1 MGTRPTKAKDNV
13 FCKARLEAASYNDKL
28 KSRAGAAEA
37 LGYASESTIADWEL
51 GISIPTPEAV
61 LKMSDL
67 YNAPELVNTYCRC
80 MCPLGSDIPEVN
92 LEDLDRISIKALS
105 SFRKIDETKESLL
118 DIVEDGVITEDEKPK
133 LQAIL
138 ANLDELVS
146 VSQNLKVWIAKNLER
161 G

>member
-13 FCKARLEAASYNDKL
+13 FCIARLEAASYNDKL

-37 LGYASESTIADWEL
+37 LGYASESTISDWEL

-105 SFRKIDETKESLL
+105 SFRKIDETKERLL

-133 LQAIL
+133 LQAVL

-161 G
+161 R